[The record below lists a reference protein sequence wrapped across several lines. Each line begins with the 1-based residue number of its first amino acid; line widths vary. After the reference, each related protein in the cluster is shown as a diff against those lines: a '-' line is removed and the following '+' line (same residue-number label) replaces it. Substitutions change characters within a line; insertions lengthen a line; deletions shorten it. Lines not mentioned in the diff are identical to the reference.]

1 MQLLPSLLSELQAV
15 CATFPDPRKG
25 RGGNIAPT
33 DFGLSAFAM
42 FFMQSASFL
51 AYQRTMEKGHGRS
64 NCRTLFGIGRIPS
77 DNYIRDFLDEADPAL
92 LQPCFERMEALLSEP
107 PMRQA
112 FGRLGGRT
120 LIALDGTE
128 FFCSQKLGCPHCLTR
143 KRANGK
149 TESYHSMLSATVVT
163 PGHSK
168 VVPLAPEFI
177 SPQDGAEKQDCE
189 RNAVRRW
196 FAKHGAR
203 LAPLRPVFL
212 GDDLFACHPV
222 AKMITDAGDD
232 FIFTCKPTSH
242 KTLYDFIDGAE
253 FRRHEEKVRRRNTK
267 ETLRYRWIEAVPL
280 RDGKD
285 AILVNWIAFEI
296 VDAKGKVKYSMA
308 WVTSLPVSKDNV
320 AGIVACG
327 RARWKIENESFNVLK
342 NHGYELEHN
351 FGHGQRFLAMTLA
364 ALNLLAF
371 AWHTVLEL
379 LEPPWQAAR
388 EAAVKRTSFFA
399 HILML
404 SAYVIFPSWL
414 VFLQSPRHLLDPAE
428 PHKSRRHPVNLKK
441 VPTSRIADQQL
452 TPGPKSEYVG
462 FLVRCYSAPFC
473 TNIP

>member
-15 CATFPDPRKG
+15 CALFPTGAKG
-25 RGGNIAPT
+25 EAAHCARR
-33 DFGLSAFAM
+33 FRLSAFAM

-64 NCRTLFGIGRIPS
+64 NCGTLFGIGRIPS

-168 VVPLAPEFI
+168 VVPLMPEFVA
-177 SPQDGAEKQDCE
+177 PQDGAEKQDCE

-285 AILVNWIAFEI
+285 AILVNWIGFEI
-296 VDAKGKVKYSMA
+296 RQGQGQIFHGPGDQPSRLQGQCRRDRRLRS
-308 WVTSLPVSKDNV
+308 
-320 AGIVACG
+320 
-327 RARWKIENESFNVLK
+327 ARWKIENESFNVLK

-351 FGHGQRFLAMTLA
+351 SAIQVLAMTLA

-371 AWHTVLEL
+371 AWHTVSNCRTTL
-379 LEPPWQAAR
+379 QAAR
-388 EAAVKRTSFFA
+388 EAAVKRTSFFPTSSCER
-399 HILML
+399 LRNL
-404 SAYVIFPSWL
+404 SLLAGFPPI
-414 VFLQSPRHLLDPAE
+414 PRHLLDPAR
-428 PHKSRRHPVNLKK
+428 PLKPRQSVNVEK
-441 VPTSRIADQQL
+441 VPTSRIASLRPD
-452 TPGPKSEYVG
+452 
-462 FLVRCYSAPFC
+462 A
-473 TNIP
+473 